1 MATTVARQ
9 EEDENE
15 QDMDDKDDRTRDP
28 AGDALPAISE
38 VELAALEEAD
48 DAGPAFAHSAEVT
61 RTSTCHTV
69 WIHTRLSE

>member
-38 VELAALEEAD
+38 VELAAL
-48 DAGPAFAHSAEVT
+48 
-61 RTSTCHTV
+61 
-69 WIHTRLSE
+69 